1 MSDNLKAASL
11 AAGLSPEE
19 QKKVDDFNKAFKVHK
34 QLLNV
39 PAEVGSAKYKKLTPA
54 QQDNL
59 QKNFGNEDPETKPKR
74 GFFGT
79 TWDYT
84 GGAILKGLGEI
95 SDFTTR
101 AYRTAAIAV
110 DQDLDIG
117 DAWTVA
123 NDKGDKVFSPD
134 RIANAQATF
143 GREAVDI
150 AVRIASGEDP
160 EKILKEATPEQ
171 KKYLMLA
178 DPTNKVIDGIEDN
191 KVEAARGLFQDTLD
205 AVEAA
210 KYSPGRLVANAIL
223 PGELEGS
230 GFFYKAISGS
240 VDAAYRI
247 LGDPLLRV
255 SAAKRALDVRN
266 YSLDVIV
273 GKGKVADYFAN
284 PKAAAFWDSYG
295 EKLDKLSKL
304 KGDPEASLIVR
315 KELSIMAP
323 ELGPAVIT
331 SLMKSKIPVTN
342 AKTAQAFFENT
353 KQLDEMIKGGIGR
366 QRLILPRLDASRK
379 LRINAVTQ
387 GRKMLNLKVTGPQLV
402 DDLWFGG
409 ASTTD
414 GIAETIIDNQKVVID
429 LVTARTNPKNIA
441 KFSTAYIKYK
451 IDRAKAK
458 LAIAPMFK
466 DDVFNV
472 RDADAGDK
480 IYSLAVMVLPTR
492 ESKLLAEAFNAIEE
506 TGKRKEVYYGL
517 WKTIAEIRGLNTNLP
532 GQAIAR
538 QATGQ
543 TKSIHSI
550 SKADDAYPEMGSLPS
565 DFNPFVTVPS
575 VADIDIAAART
586 GLFQTAIGLANSNFA
601 NRMTS
606 AWSFLTLA
614 GPRYALRNA
623 GEDLMVNLA
632 IGQSP
637 WGLAKGRVLS
647 TRINTYLQ
655 AVKEADGVKGWADNP
670 LGIAMRFLNRKEV
683 DKNVQELTVLKTK
696 FEEGKNTLA
705 GLNKELD
712 NLTKGTPQHTEK
724 LAEIQTVR
732 KQLAGGI
739 TEQSR
744 EIFARVLNEGRL
756 NRLRSTLGLKQ
767 MNKEEIELLKEQIK
781 YGDIEDA
788 LSTASEGGLNFV
800 SGADYIT
807 RATNLAELTG
817 VRVHALEV
825 GQPKTP
831 LTRAKGER
839 TFSVKAVSTQDEA
852 SMYSLIMRIGYYA
865 NDELGTI
872 AVANLDNLDDYLTV
886 ARQWLKTKTGQEFL
900 KDARAST
907 QMSSDELLTLTHN
920 RAKELFTKSGDGSL
934 NIELLNRIRTVDKN
948 GNYIVTGRLSL
959 DDLPKDDFDLPAS
972 VVGPTLVPA
981 VPQGEITANVM
992 NQGWTFLGLAN
1003 ARMSRQPIVLNE
1015 MINIRRQM
1023 RDTGFEDAWVS
1034 SYTKGMDPEN
1044 TTGLAIVTERAKKD
1058 LARVVEERAVQQ
1070 TLQYVD
1076 NPLVR
1081 TQLAFGLRNFAR
1093 FYRATEDFYRRMYR
1107 VVRYNPEA
1115 IQRAAITYEGITHSG
1130 WIQQDDQGE
1139 SYFVYPG
1146 IGPVYNAVQNTLNT
1160 LGIGSEFKV
1169 PFPIEF
1175 GAKVKMLTPSLNPES
1190 IVPTFSGPISGISFA
1205 TITQLISGLGAPG
1218 VADTIKGYALGKYAV
1233 DQPILSSFLPAHINR
1248 LYGAM
1253 DQDDR
1258 NSQYASAWRKAVT
1271 YLEASG
1277 NGLPKKYDE
1286 EGNLIPPT
1294 PGEMEEYRVAIK
1306 STVMSI
1312 LGVRF
1317 VFGFL
1322 APASPAVTLKSDMAQ
1337 WISDN
1342 GRANFKQTWNKLI
1355 EEYDG
1360 DYNEAMAKWVE
1371 LYPNQIPFTVS
1382 ESEKKSIAPLRYAE
1396 ESGKFVA
1403 ENEELFKKYPFAASF
1418 LIPHKGGFSW
1428 DAYKIMKDNGLM
1440 QNKRVDDYLRE
1451 VQTAS
1456 DVRQYF
1462 DRKDEYEEELKTAVV
1477 DFERRNIRQ
1486 NFDEWK
1492 KVFFAG
1498 RPLVAQELAEGS
1510 QKAIKRLETLDELNA
1525 LLDSDVQVRP
1535 DVVKGLRALR
1545 DAYLNYKE
1553 ERANLEA
1560 MNVSNVIIDNLK
1572 DNTILR
1578 LRELSLYNEN
1588 TKAAYDVLFSRL
1600 PGIGD

>member
-1 MSDNLKAASL
+1 MADNFKAASM

-19 QKKVDDFNKAFKVHK
+19 QKRVDEFNKALAVHK
-34 QLLNV
+34 ELSNV
-39 PAEVGSAKYKKLTPA
+39 PSEVGNAKYNKLTPA
-54 QQDNL
+54 QQADL
-59 QKNFGNEDPETKPKR
+59 KKNFGTEDPVTKPKR
-74 GFFGT
+74 GFLGT

-84 GGAILKGLGEI
+84 LGGLLKGLTEV
-95 SDFTTR
+95 SDLTTR
-101 AYRTAAIAV
+101 AYRTVAIAADQGV
-110 DQDLDIG
+110 DLG
-117 DAWTVA
+117 DAWTIS

-134 RIANAQATF
+134 RIVNAKAKF
-143 GREAVDI
+143 GKDAVDI
-150 AVRIASGEDP
+150 AMRIASGEKP

-178 DPTNKVIDGIEDN
+178 DPTNKTIDGIDAGEVD
-191 KVEAARGLFQDTLD
+191 KARGLFQDTLD

-210 KYSPGRLVANAIL
+210 KYSPGRLVANAVL
-223 PGELEGS
+223 PGQLEGS
-230 GFFYKAISGS
+230 GFFYKAISGA

-247 LGDPLLRV
+247 FADPFLRV
-255 SAAKRALDVRN
+255 GAAKRLYDVRT
-266 YSLDVIV
+266 YALEVVV

-284 PKAAAFWDSYG
+284 PKAIAFWDSYG
-295 EKLDKLSKL
+295 AKLDELAKVKNS
-304 KGDPEASLIVR
+304 PEKSLVIK
-315 KELSIMAP
+315 KELEIMAP
-323 ELGPAVIT
+323 ELGPAVIK
-331 SLMKSKIPVTN
+331 SLMDSKVPVTN

-353 KQLDEMIKGGIGR
+353 KELDEIIKGGLGR
-366 QRLILPRLDASRK
+366 QRVILPRLDNARK
-379 LRINAVTQ
+379 LRIKAVTTGRKVFNLNAV
-387 GRKMLNLKVTGPQLV
+387 GPQLV
-402 DDLWFGG
+402 DDMWFGG

-414 GIAETIIDNQKVVID
+414 GIAETIINNQKVVTD
-429 LVTARTNPKNIA
+429 LVTAKTNPKNIA
-441 KFSTAYIKYK
+441 KFSTAYIKYR

-458 LAIAPMFK
+458 LTLAPMFK
-466 DDVFNV
+466 DDVFDV
-472 RDADAGDK
+472 TEAGASEK
-480 IYSLAVMVLPTR
+480 IYRLAVMIMPTR
-492 ESKLLAEAFNAIEE
+492 ESKLLSEAFDAIEE

-517 WKTIAEIRGLNTNLP
+517 WKTISEARGLNTNLP
-532 GQAIAR
+532 GQAIVR

-550 SKADDAYPEMGSLPS
+550 SKADDAFPEMGSLPS
-565 DFNPFVTVPS
+565 DFNPFVSVPS
-575 VADIDIAAART
+575 LGDLDIASARN
-586 GLFQTAIGLANSNFA
+586 GLFQQMIGLANSNFA

-637 WGLAKGRVLS
+637 WGLAKSRVLS

-655 AVKEADGVKGWADNP
+655 AVKNVEGGAGWADNP
-670 LGIAMRFLNRKEV
+670 LGMAMRFLNRKEV
-683 DKNVQELTVLKTK
+683 EKNTEELKALQVK
-696 FEEGKNTLA
+696 FEDGKATLA
-705 GLNKELD
+705 ALNKELQS
-712 NLTKGTPQHTEK
+712 LPKGTEAHAKKVT
-724 LAEIQTVR
+724 EIQAAR
-732 KQLAGGI
+732 KELAGGI
-739 TEQSR
+739 TTQSR
-744 EIFARVLNEGRL
+744 EIFARVLSEGRL
-756 NRLRSTLGLKQ
+756 NRLRSSIGLKQ
-767 MNKEEIELLKEQIK
+767 MNKEEIDLLTEQIK
-781 YGDIEDA
+781 YGDIENA
-788 LSTASEGGLNFV
+788 LSMASEGGLNFV
-800 SGADYIT
+800 SGSDYIT
-807 RATNLAELTG
+807 RATNLAKQTG
-817 VRVHALEV
+817 VRVHALEI
-825 GQPKTP
+825 GEPKTP

-839 TFSVKAVSTQDEA
+839 TFSVKAISSQDEG

-872 AVANLDNLDDYLTV
+872 AIANLDDVNRYLAA

-907 QMSSDELLTLTHN
+907 KMDSEQLLRLTHT

-934 NIELLNRIRTVDKN
+934 NTELLDRIRTIDKN

-959 DDLPKDDFDLPAS
+959 DDLPTNDFDLPAV

-981 VPQGEITANVM
+981 VPQGEITGNLM
-992 NQGWTFLGLAN
+992 TQGWTFLGMAN

-1015 MINIRRQM
+1015 MIKIRKQM
-1023 RDTGFEDAWVS
+1023 RKTGFEDAWIN
-1034 SYTKGMDPEN
+1034 SYTKGMDPKN
-1044 TTGLAIVTERAKKD
+1044 TTGLAIVTERAKRD
-1058 LARVVEERAVQQ
+1058 LATIVEERAVQQ

-1107 VVRYNPEA
+1107 VVKYNPEA
-1115 IQRAAITYEGITHSG
+1115 IVKTALTYEGVTHSG

-1146 IGPVYNAVQNTLNT
+1146 IGPVYNAVQDALNG
-1160 LGIGSEFKV
+1160 LGIGGEFKV

-1175 GAKVKMLTPSLNPES
+1175 GAKVKMLTPSLNPDS

-1205 TITQLISGLGAPG
+1205 TVTQLISGLGAPG
-1218 VADTIKGYALGKYAV
+1218 AADTIKGYALGKYAV
-1233 DQPILSSFLPAHINR
+1233 DQPIISSFLPAHINR
-1248 LYGAM
+1248 LYNAM

-1294 PGEMEEYRVAIK
+1294 PGEMEEYRLAVK
-1306 STVMSI
+1306 NTTLGI

-1317 VFGFL
+1317 VFGFF
-1322 APASPAVTLKSDMAQ
+1322 APASPSVNLKSDMAQ
-1337 WISDN
+1337 WISNN

-1355 EEYDG
+1355 EEYDS
-1360 DYNEAMAKWVE
+1360 DYDAAMAKWVE
-1371 LYPNQIPFTVS
+1371 LYPNQIPFTVT

-1396 ESGKFVA
+1396 ESGKFVDK
-1403 ENEELFKKYPFAASF
+1403 NGKLFKEYPLAASF

-1428 DAYKIMKDNGLM
+1428 DAYKTMKDMGLL

-1451 VQTAS
+1451 VQTAA
-1456 DVRQYF
+1456 DLQQYYN
-1462 DRKDEYEEELKTAVV
+1462 RKNEYEEALKTAVV
-1477 DFERRNIRQ
+1477 DFERRNIRGE
-1486 NFDEWK
+1486 FDDWK

-1498 RPLVAQELAEGS
+1498 RPLVKEELSEGS
-1510 QKAIKRLETLDELNA
+1510 QKAIKRLQTLDELNA
-1525 LLDSDVQVRP
+1525 LLDANINVRP
-1535 DVVKGLRALR
+1535 DTEKALRALR
-1545 DAYLNYKE
+1545 DTYVNYKQ

-1560 MNVSNVIIDNLK
+1560 MNISDVILQNLK
-1572 DNTILR
+1572 DNAIIK